1 MITQV
6 GEGTTAVDIVNSAAV
21 YYLAALAVAIGFQ
34 MKLFNIGIEGQYR
47 LAACVAAI
55 VGGAVALPP
64 VLHTL
69 VILARR
75 RADRCGVGRHRG
87 AAQGLPRGQR
97 GHLDDHAEL
106 RRDGPDRLPDQH
118 GRVRRA
124 ARQQHLHR
132 SRSPPSGRVPGI
144 PFGGS
149 GTLFGLIFLAAALGV
164 GYWFLLERTRFGFD
178 LKASGES
185 PTAAAAGG
193 VNARRMVIIALLL
206 SGAVAGLVGLPELLG
221 RDLAYTLNSPTGYG
235 FTGIAIALL
244 GRNHPVGMA
253 LGALLWAFLDKSALA
268 LDNVGVARE
277 IVLIMQGS
285 IVLSVVVAYEIVRR
299 YELAAEQRRVAAQLR
314 ARVRRAR
321 RRRVDGRGVVT
332 ALAERG
338 PAAGPRPTAA
348 PPRLGALGARR
359 GDRDRDPVDHG
370 DPHRPGAAH
379 VERHRAGRRPAAAA
393 DPARRPRR
401 AVVRARRRG
410 QHRPRGHD
418 DPRHLGRG
426 VGRLPVGAVGGAAG
440 RDRLRRAGRAAA
452 RGRHGDVRA

>member
-1 MITQV
+1 MTRLRTVLLPPALAVLFAALLCAVALLISGDNPLTALAVMITQV

-64 VLHTL
+64 VLHTI
-69 VILARR
+69 VILLVA
-75 RADRCGVGRHRG
+75 ALTG
-87 AAQGLPRGQR
+87 AAWAGIAALLKAYRGVSEVISTIMLNFVATGLIAFLISTDSFGVLRGNNISTQPIAPT
-97 GHLDDHAEL
+97 G
-106 RRDGPDRLPDQH
+106 Q
-118 GRVRRA
+118 
-124 ARQQHLHR
+124 
-132 SRSPPSGRVPGI
+132 VPGI

-149 GTLFGLIFLAAALGV
+149 GTLFGLIFLSAALGV

-193 VNARRMVIIALLL
+193 VDARRMVIIALLM

-221 RDLAYTLNSPTGYG
+221 RDLAYTLNSPAGYG

-268 LDNVGVARE
+268 LDNVGVPRE

-314 ARVRRAR
+314 ARA
-321 RRRVDGRGVVT
+321 GEPAGFISSG
-332 ALAERG
+332 AGSSG
-338 PAAGPRPTAA
+338 PGSSGGPS
-348 PPRLGALGARR
+348 
-359 GDRDRDPVDHG
+359 
-370 DPHRPGAAH
+370 
-379 VERHRAGRRPAAAA
+379 
-393 DPARRPRR
+393 
-401 AVVRARRRG
+401 
-410 QHRPRGHD
+410 
-418 DPRHLGRG
+418 
-426 VGRLPVGAVGGAAG
+426 
-440 RDRLRRAGRAAA
+440 
-452 RGRHGDVRA
+452 